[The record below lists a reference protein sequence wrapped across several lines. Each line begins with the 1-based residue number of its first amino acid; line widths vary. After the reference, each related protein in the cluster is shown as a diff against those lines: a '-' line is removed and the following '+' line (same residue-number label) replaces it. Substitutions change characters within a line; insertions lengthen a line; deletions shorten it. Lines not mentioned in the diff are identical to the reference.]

1 MTYDPVVQ
9 KPPADL
15 ASRIVWF
22 DAYVTNVDRTFR
34 NTNMLVWHRRIWLID
49 HGSTLTSSLARM
61 GDGHGASAGAF
72 PAIKDHVLVRQATLL
87 EDVDD
92 AMAGALTGA
101 VLDGVVAMVPEAWLG
116 DRAAVD
122 PAAARAAYRTY
133 LTERLLPPRRVR
145 RRGPVPAEYT
155 YDYAIIRVVPR
166 VERGERINAGVIL
179 SCADLHFLEARIE
192 LDAPAVLALDPA
204 ADVEVIRAN
213 LAIIP
218 VVCRGGPEA
227 GPIGELP
234 PCALPLARLA
244 PQHDRAAVTPST
256 RGAPRRRCVPRAPD
270 GHRREASGGAL
281 LRSGISL
288 IARDSRANP

>member
-1 MTYDPVVQ
+1 
-9 KPPADL
+9 
-15 ASRIVWF
+15 
-22 DAYVTNVDRTFR
+22 
-34 NTNMLVWHRRIWLID
+34 
-49 HGSTLTSSLARM
+49 
-61 GDGHGASAGAF
+61 
-72 PAIKDHVLVRQATLL
+72 
-87 EDVDD
+87 
-92 AMAGALTGA
+92 
-101 VLDGVVAMVPEAWLG
+101 
-116 DRAAVD
+116 
-122 PAAARAAYRTY
+122 
-133 LTERLLPPRRVR
+133 
-145 RRGPVPAEYT
+145 VPAEYT

-166 VERGERINAGVIL
+166 VERGEQINAGVIL

-234 PCALPLARLA
+234 DGARFRWLVS
-244 PQHDRAAVTPST
+244 PRSHDRAAVKRPH
-256 RGAPRRRCVPRAPD
+256 GAHRRRRCVPRAPD

-281 LRSGISL
+281 LRSGTSL